1 MKKRRPKPSVE
12 REKFFRVLE
21 REFPGLLSEKE
32 LRNINSTEATG
43 YHSYTDA
50 AECLG
55 ISERHMDRVFCRSP
69 MWEIA
74 IADKYCIRLGRH
86 PATVWGA
93 QFYVG
98 VNRKTRYPEVEYPEV
113 ENG

>member
-12 REKFFRVLE
+12 IDKFLGILE
-21 REFPGLLSEKE
+21 REFPGLLSGKT
-32 LRNINSTEATG
+32 LRSIHSNEATG

-55 ISERHMDRVFCRSP
+55 ISERHMDRIIYRSAK
-69 MWEIA
+69 WEIA
-74 IADKYCIRLGRH
+74 LADKYCIRLGRH
-86 PATVWGA
+86 PASVWGA

-98 VNRKTRYPEVEYPEV
+98 VNRKTKYPEAG
-113 ENG
+113 NG